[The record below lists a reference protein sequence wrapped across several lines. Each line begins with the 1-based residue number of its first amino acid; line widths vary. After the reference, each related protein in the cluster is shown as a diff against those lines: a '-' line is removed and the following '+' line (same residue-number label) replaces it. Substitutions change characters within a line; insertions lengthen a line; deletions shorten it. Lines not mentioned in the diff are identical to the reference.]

1 MTYPIPNDVLKP
13 IVNATHLPNNVV
25 SPTVAH
31 AKISH
36 MTPRAAPQHG
46 ITIAHVRL
54 VTLPLTMSPRL
65 LHNKPPPILRASKL
79 IPHSHPNQ
87 ALTLIVGHGILL
99 PKIVI
104 CVLTRRLSSLVQHQH
119 HRLPSHTPHILLISL
134 PGSIKRILQK
144 QRIPDSLSF
153 PLGPSL
159 NYPLPFR
166 VTPAS
171 DTTTTHSIGGSTS
184 TGTISADYNT
194 PLTLI
199 SKLSKT
205 FHSTERTRTNH
216 MFFVGY
222 EDRQQVGYRIYLPEQ
237 KHFIVNYHVTFLS
250 LIHI

>member
-1 MTYPIPNDVLKP
+1 
-13 IVNATHLPNNVV
+13 
-25 SPTVAH
+25 
-31 AKISH
+31 

-46 ITIAHVRL
+46 ITITHVRL

-79 IPHSHPNQ
+79 PPRSHPNQ
-87 ALTLIVGHGILL
+87 ALTPIVGHGILL

-119 HRLPSHTPHILLISL
+119 HRLPSHTLHILLISL

-153 PLGPSL
+153 PLLGPSL
-159 NYPLPFR
+159 TYPLPFR
-166 VTPAS
+166 VTPAF
-171 DTTTTHSIGGSTS
+171 DTMMTHSIAGSTS

-194 PLTLI
+194 HLTLI

-205 FHSTERTRTNH
+205 FHSTERTRANH
-216 MFFVGY
+216 
-222 EDRQQVGYRIYLPEQ
+222 I
-237 KHFIVNYHVTFLS
+237 FISKDFPFLS
-250 LIHI
+250 IAPWPRM